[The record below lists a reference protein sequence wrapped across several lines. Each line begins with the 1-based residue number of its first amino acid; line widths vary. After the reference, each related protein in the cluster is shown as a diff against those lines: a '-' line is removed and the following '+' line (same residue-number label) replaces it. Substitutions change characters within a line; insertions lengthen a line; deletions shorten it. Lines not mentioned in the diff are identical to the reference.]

1 METRSTRRRVV
12 HLTSV
17 HPALDVRIFHRE
29 CKSLARAGFEVT
41 IIGPYSQDSV
51 VDGVR
56 IKAVPG
62 ERRRIGR
69 STRGVWRIYREAVR
83 VNADL
88 YHFHDPELIPIGLLL
103 RARGKTVVY
112 DIHEDLPRDIISKRY
127 LPGWSRSLI
136 SWIAGGFESATCGFF
151 SALVPVTPFIADR
164 FLPLN
169 KRTVMVSNY
178 PCSTGEA
185 FPNGTTPYCE
195 RPLSVAY
202 VGNITANRGVRE
214 MVTAMGLLPESIPA
228 TLELAG
234 NDLLPDVN
242 PEELRC
248 QAGWKRVRH
257 HGKLNYADVASLL
270 GRVRAGLVVI
280 YPTPAF
286 VESLPVKM
294 FEYMSA
300 GLPIIASDFP
310 YWRRIVEETDCGLLV
325 DPLDPAAIVEAIQF
339 MLSHPREAEE
349 MGRRGQI
356 AVQKKYNWETQEKK
370 LLNLYAELLELK
382 PVCAE

>member
-1 METRSTRRRVV
+1 MTRRRVV

-51 VDGVR
+51 ADHVR
-56 IKAVPG
+56 IKAVPAEKG
-62 ERRRIGR
+62 RIAR
-69 STRGVWRIYREAVR
+69 STRAVWRIYREAVR
-83 VNADL
+83 INADL
-88 YHFHDPELIPIGLLL
+88 YHFHDPELIPVGLLL
-103 RARGKTVVY
+103 RARGKMVIY
-112 DIHEDLPRDIISKRY
+112 DIHEDLPSDIISKHY
-127 LPGWSRSLI
+127 LPTWSRSLI
-136 SWIAGGFESATCGFF
+136 SWMAGGFESATCGFF

-178 PCSTGEA
+178 PCSTDEV
-185 FPNGTTPYCE
+185 FLNDTTSYCE

-202 VGNITANRGVRE
+202 VGNITANRGIRE
-214 MVTAMGLLPESIPA
+214 MVIAMGLLPESLPA

-234 NDLLPDVN
+234 NDLPQDVH
-242 PEELRC
+242 PEELRRHV
-248 QAGWKRVRH
+248 GWKRVRH
-257 HGKLNYADVASLL
+257 HGILNYPDVASLL
-270 GRVRAGLVVI
+270 GQVRAGLVVI

-310 YWRRIVEETDCGLLV
+310 RWRGIVEDTSCGLLV
-325 DPLDPAAIVEAIQF
+325 DPLDPAAIAGAIEYMLTHPSEA
-339 MLSHPREAEE
+339 AE
-349 MGRRGQI
+349 MGRRGQMAI
-356 AVQKKYNWETQEKK
+356 QKKYNWQTQERK
-370 LLNLYAELLELK
+370 LLNLYAELLE